1 MITSSRVIIPD
12 SGNNLNFPHSFQWC
26 VWSLAGDTVFVQ
38 GAAATPN
45 VLLEAM
51 AHHGKENNLKDI
63 TVIHMHTE
71 GPAYYCQP
79 EYSHIFRS
87 KSTFMGG
94 NVRKAVAEG
103 RADSIPIFLHEIPL
117 LFRRGLIP
125 IDVALIQV
133 SFPPLS
139 VLENFF
145 SLSHSFLSQLPSIS
159 MVTAPWEH
167 PLIA

>member
-1 MITSSRVIIPD
+1 M
-12 SGNNLNFPHSFQWC
+12 LFLF
-26 VWSLAGDTVFVQ
+26 LGDTVFVQ

-71 GPAYYCQP
+71 GPAYYAQP

-133 SFPPLS
+133 RFTIPQSYCKTDIS
-139 VLENFF
+139 V
-145 SLSHSFLSQLPSIS
+145 FLSRLQSIS
-159 MVTAPWEH
+159 TVTVVWEH
-167 PLIA
+167 QSIV

>member
-1 MITSSRVIIPD
+1 M
-12 SGNNLNFPHSFQWC
+12 
-26 VWSLAGDTVFVQ
+26 FVQ

-45 VLLEAM
+45 ILLEAM
-51 AHHGKENNLKDI
+51 AHHGKENNLKDV

-71 GPAYYCQP
+71 GPAYYAQP

-125 IDVALIQV
+125 IDVALIQSAPIDKHGYGSLGTSVDCV
-133 SFPPLS
+133 SFYQKFKPVRLG
-139 VLENFF
+139 LERFDAKKAF
-145 SLSHSFLSQLPSIS
+145 
-159 MVTAPWEH
+159 
-167 PLIA
+167 

>member
-1 MITSSRVIIPD
+1 
-12 SGNNLNFPHSFQWC
+12 
-26 VWSLAGDTVFVQ
+26 
-38 GAAATPN
+38 
-45 VLLEAM
+45 M

-71 GPAYYCQP
+71 GPAYYAQP

-125 IDVALIQV
+125 IDVALIQSAPIDQHGYGSLGTSVDCV
-133 SFPPLS
+133 SSEEYSEFPSIFTVFHVPGS
-139 VLENFF
+139 F
-145 SLSHSFLSQLPSIS
+145 SLREREANRGASEQANAQNLR
-159 MVTAPWEH
+159 
-167 PLIA
+167 